1 MVLKHHK
8 SIQGNQKH
16 MWNKYWSFSEIAD
29 NTKLVFLPTIS
40 LLLFNLF
47 NLISSS
53 LISLVEMLL
62 HLQSNYYVLKEL
74 ICQDKYKKVKLKLK
88 HI

>member
-29 NTKLVFLPTIS
+29 NTKLVFLPIS

-47 NLISSS
+47 YLIYSS

-62 HLQSNYYVLKEL
+62 YLLSNYYVLKEL